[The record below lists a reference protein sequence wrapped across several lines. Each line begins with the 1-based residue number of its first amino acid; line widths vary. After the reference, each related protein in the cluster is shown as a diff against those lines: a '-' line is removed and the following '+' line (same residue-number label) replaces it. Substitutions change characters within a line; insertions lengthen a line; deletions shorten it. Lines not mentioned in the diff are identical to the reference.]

1 MSLGAG
7 PDESR
12 KTPPTPPGLEP
23 RAVQPVT
30 SRYTE
35 NFTILNTN
43 IIHALSVEIYV
54 KLSLQK
60 NPNPKA
66 SDGVNPTSQVRLSSK
81 TK

>member
-7 PDESR
+7 PEESR
-12 KTPPTPPGLEP
+12 KTPPPPW
-23 RAVQPVT
+23 AVQPVA

-43 IIHALSVEIYV
+43 IIHASSVEIYV

-66 SDGVNPTSQVRLSSK
+66 SDGITRTSQLRLSSK
-81 TK
+81 MK